1 MKTVWQIFLAAGL
14 ALFAS
19 TGFAALKLKQPAG
32 LAVDATGNLYVANFG
47 FNNILVY
54 SPKYV
59 QLFNKTIK
67 QNISGPEA
75 VALDTFGNVWVA
87 NFTGNA
93 NGPSGYITEYTGV
106 TQNTDATISNDIT
119 GPLYL
124 AFDGLDNLWVLDD
137 GMYVTVYSPTTAF
150 APPSN
155 LLYEFD
161 TPLTTLT
168 VGPGLMASGT
178 STNTYED
185 SSSVLLQGTGTIGME
200 VTYGLAAAAMA
211 SDNLGNI
218 YSSDPSGQVRIF
230 PPNFGGAEGFVSLGF
245 KPRGMAVDN
254 KNKRLYASN
263 EAGNEIVVYSTVTGE
278 LLETIANTD

>member
-19 TGFAALKLKQPAG
+19 TGFAALKLKEPAG

-47 FNNILVY
+47 LNNILVY

-87 NFTGNA
+87 NFTGNS
-93 NGPSGYITEYTGV
+93 NGASGYITEYTGV
-106 TQNTDATISNDIT
+106 TQNTGATINNAIV

-124 AFDGLDNLWVLDD
+124 AFDGLDNLWVLND
-137 GMYVTVYSPTTAF
+137 GNNITIYSPTTAF

-155 LLYEFD
+155 LV
-161 TPLTTLT
+161 LTLNNSLSTFT
-168 VGPGLMASGT
+168 VGSGLMASGT
-178 STNTYED
+178 STQTFEN
-185 SSSVLLQGTGTIGME
+185 SSSVLLQGTGTIGSE
-200 VTYGLAAAAMA
+200 ISYGFGVAAMA
-211 SDNLGNI
+211 TDNLGNV
-218 YSSDPSGQVRIF
+218 YSSDPNGKVYIL
-230 PPNFGGAEGFVSLGF
+230 PPNLGGASGFALLGF
-245 KPRGMAVDN
+245 TPRGMAVDN

-263 EAGNEIVVYSTVTGE
+263 EAGNEIVVYSTVTGGM
-278 LLETIANTD
+278 LQIIGNTE

>member
-19 TGFAALKLKQPAG
+19 TGFAALQLKKPAG

-47 FNNILVY
+47 LNNILVY

-87 NFTGNA
+87 NFTGNS
-93 NGPSGYITEYTGV
+93 NGTSGYITEYTGV
-106 TQNTDATISNDIT
+106 TQNTDATINNDIV

-124 AFDGLDNLWVLDD
+124 AFDGLDNLWVLND
-137 GMYVTVYSPTTAF
+137 GDYVSVYSPTTAF

-155 LLYEFD
+155 LLQEFD
-161 TPLTTLT
+161 TALTTLT
-168 VGPGLMASGT
+168 VGAGLMASGT
-178 STNTYED
+178 STQTYEN
-185 SSSVLLQGTGTIGME
+185 SSSVLLQGTGTIGSE
-200 VTYGLAAAAMA
+200 VSYGFGAAAMA
-211 SDNLGNI
+211 TDNLGNI
-218 YSSDPSGQVRIF
+218 YSSDPSGQVHIL
-230 PPNFGGAEGFVSLGF
+230 PPNFEGASGFVSLGF
-245 KPRGMAVDN
+245 TPRGMAVDN
-254 KNKRLYASN
+254 KYKRLYASN

>member
-19 TGFAALKLKQPAG
+19 TSFAALQLKKPAG

-47 FNNILVY
+47 LNNILVY

-93 NGPSGYITEYTGV
+93 NGTSGYITEYTGI
-106 TQNTDATISNDIT
+106 TQNSDATINNDIV

-124 AFDGLDNLWVLDD
+124 AFDGLDNLWVLND
-137 GMYVTVYSPTTAF
+137 GAYVSVYSPTVAF
-150 APPSN
+150 APPSK

-161 TPLTTLT
+161 TELSTLT
-168 VGPGLMASGT
+168 VGPGVMASGT
-178 STNTYED
+178 TSETYEN
-185 SSSVLLQGTGTIGME
+185 SSSVLLQGTGTIGSE
-200 VTYGLAAAAMA
+200 IEYGFGAAAMA
-211 SDNLGNI
+211 ADNLGNI
-218 YSSDPSGQVRIF
+218 YSSDPSGQVHIL
-230 PPNFGGAEGFVSLGF
+230 PPNFEGASGFVSLGF
-245 KPRGMAVDN
+245 TPRGMAVDN

>member
-19 TGFAALKLKQPAG
+19 TSFAALQLKKPAG

-47 FNNILVY
+47 LNNILVY

-75 VALDTFGNVWVA
+75 VALDSFGNVWVA
-87 NFTGNA
+87 NFTGNS
-93 NGPSGYITEYTGV
+93 NGASGYITEYTGV
-106 TQNTDATISNDIT
+106 TQNTGATINNDIL

-124 AFDGLDNLWVLDD
+124 AFDGLDNLWVLND
-137 GMYVTVYSPTTAF
+137 GDFVTVYSPTTAF

-155 LLYEFD
+155 LVHEFD
-161 TPLTTLT
+161 TALSTLT
-168 VGPGLMASGT
+168 VGPGVMASGT
-178 STNTYED
+178 DSVTSEN
-185 SSSVLLQGTGTIGME
+185 SSSVLLQGSGTIGSE
-200 VTYGLAAAAMA
+200 VNYGIAAVAMA

-218 YSSDPSGQVRIF
+218 YSSDASGQVRIF
-230 PPNFGGAEGFVSLGF
+230 PPNLGGAAGFVSLGF
-245 KPRGMAVDN
+245 TPRGMAVDN

-263 EAGNEIVVYSTVTGE
+263 EAGNQIVVYSTVTGE
-278 LLETIANTD
+278 LLETIGN